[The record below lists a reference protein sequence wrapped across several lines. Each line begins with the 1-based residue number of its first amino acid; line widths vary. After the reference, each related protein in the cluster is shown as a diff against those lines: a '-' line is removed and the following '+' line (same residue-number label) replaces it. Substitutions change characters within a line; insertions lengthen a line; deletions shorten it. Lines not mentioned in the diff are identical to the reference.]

1 MTRGRPQRG
10 AAVIVAMLIM
20 ALAAAAAT
28 ALLQQQDLA
37 LRQLATARDYEQ
49 ATWVLKGGAQWAR
62 SVLAQDRRISAVD
75 HAAELW
81 ASGLPPT
88 EIEQGTVGG
97 EIVDQQGLFNIN
109 NLARDGTASAQD
121 LDTFKRLL
129 STLGLKSD
137 LAEAVADWVDKDSDP
152 LPGGGAEDD
161 YYLRLPAPYRAANQ
175 PVVELGE
182 LLRVRGVDEAI
193 LARLRAFTT
202 ALPERTTVN
211 VNAASPELLSVV
223 VPGLSLEEAR
233 VLAASRTSKP
243 FASLEDFQARL
254 PRRDLKWIE
263 GTLSVGSGYF
273 AVRGRAIVGK
283 ADVQME
289 ALMRRQGATLPLV
302 VWQRVR

>member
-1 MTRGRPQRG
+1 MTRRRPQLG

-20 ALAAAAAT
+20 ALAAAAAA

-121 LDTFKRLL
+121 LDTFRRLL

-137 LAEAVADWVDKDSDP
+137 LAEAVADWIDKDGDP
-152 LPGGGAEDD
+152 LPGGAEDD
-161 YYLRLPAPYRAANQ
+161 YYLRLPTPYRAANQ

-182 LLRVRGVDEAI
+182 LLRVRGVDEAM
-193 LARLRAFTT
+193 LARLRDFTT

-211 VNAASPELLSVV
+211 VNAASPELLSAV
-223 VPGLSLEEAR
+223 VPGLSLGEAR

-243 FASLEDFQARL
+243 FASLKDFQDRL